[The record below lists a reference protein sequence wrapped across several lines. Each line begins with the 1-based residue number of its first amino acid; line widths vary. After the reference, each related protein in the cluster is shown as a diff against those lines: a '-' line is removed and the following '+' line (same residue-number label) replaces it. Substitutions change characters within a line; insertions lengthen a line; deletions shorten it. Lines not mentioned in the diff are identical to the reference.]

1 MFNVKNGLKC
11 KTLYFSVT
19 PRLKK
24 CLGKVSF
31 QVQQTLLIFVKQK
44 KNMLH
49 RIKGTKVKKEISKLF
64 FKSFTYLVLSEG
76 DISFI

>member
-44 KNMLH
+44 KHVTQNQ
-49 RIKGTKVKKEISKLF
+49 RNQSKKRN
-64 FKSFTYLVLSEG
+64 FKTVF
-76 DISFI
+76 